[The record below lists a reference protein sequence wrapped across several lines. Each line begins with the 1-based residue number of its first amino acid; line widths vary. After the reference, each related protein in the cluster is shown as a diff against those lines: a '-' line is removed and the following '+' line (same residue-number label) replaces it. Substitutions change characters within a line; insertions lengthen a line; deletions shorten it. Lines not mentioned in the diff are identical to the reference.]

1 MGNKEK
7 QLELAKEAVS
17 LIKEFKKLE
26 SIVGDNA
33 FNSVKTNKD
42 GSKIII
48 NHFYDGRLVY
58 DLKEIH
64 TVFEDEIDGFGPYA
78 GGFYEAIDMAV
89 NEFECYYNKMDKK
102 KFMNYVGKVYYMKFR
117 CEEIYERLKEI
128 ASLV

>member
-48 NHFYDGRLVY
+48 NRQH
-58 DLKEIH
+58 I
-64 TVFEDEIDGFGPYA
+64 
-78 GGFYEAIDMAV
+78 
-89 NEFECYYNKMDKK
+89 
-102 KFMNYVGKVYYMKFR
+102 
-117 CEEIYERLKEI
+117 
-128 ASLV
+128 